1 MGDYNYHKFDA
12 EHYELVKFD
21 GPEMGGKAPDGTV
34 TGLNGKTRK
43 LLEFTGPFLVLEF
56 GSITCPLFQS
66 RRKTMALLT
75 EEFPD
80 VSSVVVYVREAHPG
94 NIISSHGDMDEKI
107 KRGCQL
113 RDADGEGREILIDT
127 MDGGIHAAYGS
138 YPNAAYIINENGCV
152 VYRSAWNN
160 PRGTRKAL
168 RKLMSGKSVRAESM
182 FLPATPTVAIAT
194 FKQAGQGS
202 ARDFFRGLP
211 RLAWNNLIRRNLRLL
226 FGRSVKIDPNIGC

>member
-1 MGDYNYHKFDA
+1 MNGYNYDKFDA

-21 GPEMGGKAPDGTV
+21 GPEMGNKASDGLVVGLDGKP
-34 TGLNGKTRK
+34 RQ
-43 LLEFTGPFLVLEF
+43 LLDFSGPFLVLEF

-66 RRKTMALLT
+66 RRKTMALMGQ
-75 EEFPD
+75 EFPD
-80 VSSVVVYVREAHPG
+80 VSSVIVYVREAHPG

-107 KRGCQL
+107 KRGRQL
-113 RDADGEGREILIDT
+113 RDTDGEGREILIDK
-127 MDGGIHAAYGS
+127 MNGDIHAAYGS
-138 YPNAAYIINENGCV
+138 YPNAVFIINKNGCV

-160 PRGTRKAL
+160 PMGTRKAL
-168 RKLMSGKSVRAESM
+168 RRLMSGKSVRAEAM
-182 FLPATPTVAIAT
+182 FLPAVPTIAIAT

-226 FGRSVKIDPNIGC
+226 FRRSVKIDPNIGC